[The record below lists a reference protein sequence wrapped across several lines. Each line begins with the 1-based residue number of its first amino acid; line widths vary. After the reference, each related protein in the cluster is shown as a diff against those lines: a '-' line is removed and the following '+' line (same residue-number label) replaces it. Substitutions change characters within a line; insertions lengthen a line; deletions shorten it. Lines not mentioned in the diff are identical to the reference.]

1 MTPAEALRSD
11 SGYLQ
16 TTRCRRGCAGRCA
29 MTPAPP
35 ATPTPSGCLPSP
47 EAGQQA
53 IVDAVLAALAAQQQ
67 ANPPPTEPPPA
78 PAPPPAPPV
87 PARQSAGP
95 PANPPH
101 HTKSVLQRLI
111 DGETVPDDEMDKA
124 IDDGSMNQQMND
136 RAGARQEVRI

>member
-1 MTPAEALRSD
+1 MTLAEFFAQMRAAMTNAEAD
-11 SGYLQ
+11 APVVPP
-16 TTRCRRGCAGRCA
+16 TPDP
-29 MTPAPP
+29 PAPD
-35 ATPTPSGCLPSP
+35 LPPVAPLP

-67 ANPPPTEPPPA
+67 ANPPPAEPPPA

-95 PANPPH
+95 PANPPQNA
-101 HTKSVLQRLI
+101 KSVFQRLI
-111 DGETVPDDEMDKA
+111 DGETVPDDELDKA